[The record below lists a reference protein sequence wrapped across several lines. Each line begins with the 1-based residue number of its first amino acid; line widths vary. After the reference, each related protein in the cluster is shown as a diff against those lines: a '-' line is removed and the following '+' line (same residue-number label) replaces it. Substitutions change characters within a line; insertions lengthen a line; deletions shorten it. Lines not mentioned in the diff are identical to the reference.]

1 MELKELQN
9 RLNNAQTKLEKAVAR
24 QAKWFAQLDA
34 NTLTFVNKT
43 REEVYQAWNTGVLNF
58 TQENALTEYR
68 RATYIV
74 EDAKQLLAKYSVAVN
89 KETATQEENA
99 LNAEVPAVK
108 EFLQNWRTRA
118 YEVYIADAKEY
129 VVKYNEFQVNH
140 PYGSTN
146 INEYRIARNELNAR
160 FEHVINL
167 VNAHT
172 GVVFTTQLNEMLDKE
187 VIRKE
192 RNLIAR
198 VRKAVGTITDASN
211 LYIGNNAEING
222 YVIGTEGKAKV
233 ETITAGG
240 YNIQR
245 LHFRVLV
252 NNIK

>member
-9 RLNNAQTKLEKAVAR
+9 RLNNAQTKLEKALAR
-24 QAKWFAQLDA
+24 QAKWFKLLDYKSFQFVDKTSTEVFQA
-34 NTLTFVNKT
+34 WKNGVLTFS
-43 REEVYQAWNTGVLNF
+43 
-58 TQENALTEYR
+58 QENAVIEYKN
-68 RATYIV
+68 ATYLV
-74 EDAKQLLAKYSVAVN
+74 SDAQQLLAKYTIAVN
-89 KETATQEENA
+89 KETANQQANS
-99 LNAEVPAVK
+99 LNADVPAVK

-129 VVKYNEFQVNH
+129 VVKYNEFKIKFPKYDNDH
-140 PYGSTN
+140 
-146 INEYRIARNELNAR
+146 RIARNELRAR
-160 FEHVINL
+160 FEHVMDM
-167 VNAHT
+167 VNTYT
-172 GVVFTTQLNEMLDKE
+172 GEVFTTRLNEMLDKE

-198 VRKAVGTITDASN
+198 VSKAVGTIKDASN
-211 LYIGNNAEING
+211 LYIGNNMEING
-222 YVIGTEGKAKV
+222 FVVGTEGKAKV